1 MGVRLTIYSPAIR
14 EAEFQAANNFN
25 LSVLEL
31 CCGFS
36 RGVFTSPETSFAT
49 ATEMKNSL
57 KKTFAFVKRFRKR
70 LELGDTM
77 LFHAIDI
84 MMNSLGTTPI
94 GEWTI
99 SHDWSYDYIEETRE
113 RFNQLMQG
121 HSAGVVSDETLCA
134 WINNLKEDEAAA
146 YMEDIRA
153 AAKPEEETDGTE
165 TDGFGNAE
173 EEEEKEE

>member
-1 MGVRLTIYSPAIR
+1 
-14 EAEFQAANNFN
+14 
-25 LSVLEL
+25 
-31 CCGFS
+31 
-36 RGVFTSPETSFAT
+36 
-49 ATEMKNSL
+49 MKNSL

-70 LELGDTM
+70 LELGDNM

-84 MMNSLGTTPI
+84 MMNSLGTTPM

-134 WINNLKEDEAAA
+134 WINNLKEDEAVA
-146 YMEDIRA
+146 YMEELRA
-153 AAKPEEETDGTE
+153 AAEPEQEETDNTD
-165 TDGFGNAE
+165 TDGFDDKD
-173 EEEEKEE
+173 EKDE

>member
-1 MGVRLTIYSPAIR
+1 M
-14 EAEFQAANNFN
+14 
-25 LSVLEL
+25 LEL

-70 LELGDTM
+70 LELGDKM

-84 MMNSLGTTPI
+84 IMNLNGNTPM

-99 SHDWSYDYIEETRE
+99 SHDWSYDYIEETKE

-146 YMEDIRA
+146 YMEKLRA
-153 AAKPEEETDGTE
+153 AAETEQEETEDKVYDGKDDFVE
-165 TDGFGNAE
+165 T
-173 EEEEKEE
+173 